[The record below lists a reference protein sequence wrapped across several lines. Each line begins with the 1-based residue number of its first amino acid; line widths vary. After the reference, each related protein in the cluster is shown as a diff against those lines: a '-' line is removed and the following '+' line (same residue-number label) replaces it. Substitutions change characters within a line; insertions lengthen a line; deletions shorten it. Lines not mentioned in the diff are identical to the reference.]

1 MKLLKLRLKNFRSYC
16 EKNSKE
22 GITFRSGINLLVG
35 ENNAGK
41 SNLLKALDLLKGET
55 PLTPNDYYGGIEN
68 EKEVYLELEV
78 EFTSRERKAI
88 LASIMGNLNVGITK
102 TEKIQDNLRRAEF
115 SYSSKTGPMVRIM
128 QLYVKEAEARLD
140 SDFSKDNYTIV
151 DWKQILDAY
160 FSSPDSSVLKV
171 ARTELEKVKGPARI
185 RFNRNVGGDIYQ
197 LFRQELKIFSEVRQ
211 RPGGKNAN
219 TLESYDGSL
228 VADVLATLKMGSRQ
242 QRKNFESIK
251 KEFNSLF
258 PTLQLE
264 VIHEAPD
271 QPPKIVIEKT
281 TTEYEVPIDRVGAG
295 IGEMVILLTHLIA
308 SKDMVFGL
316 DMPELHFHPHSQR
329 LLLDILRQRSLN
341 NQILIITHSPILVQS
356 KEIGNIMVAREQK
369 GETVV
374 TQLPDFYFSADER
387 NRLERNL
394 TGYNSEFFFSRAS
407 LIVEGPTEMGAM
419 PIFSRAL
426 ETDFDK
432 YGVSMVQTGK
442 HFDIMMKLLDGLKF
456 PYVVMSDKDCLL
468 NIEGSIK
475 INKRKVKTSPLFYNL
490 EKIDVLKRKHKMRIS
505 KLESEISTGTSADKC
520 ARYKD
525 DLFGELSEMARTYGI
540 HVLSSDFEGVLGKN
554 GYTSLLEKAGQESES
569 KPTCGR
575 LVAQEIVRQN
585 KKIPDEFVQVINDV
599 IKKAESR

>member
-1 MKLLKLRLKNFRSYC
+1 MKLIKLRLKNFRSYR

-55 PLTPNDYYGGIEN
+55 QLTPNDYYGGIEN
-68 EKEVYLELEV
+68 EKEVCIELEV
-78 EFTSRERKAI
+78 EFTSREQKEI
-88 LASIMGNLNVGITK
+88 LAFLMGNLKVSMTK
-102 TEKIQDNLRRAEF
+102 TEKIQDDLSRAEF
-115 SYSSKTGPMVRIM
+115 SYSSKTGSMVRIM

-140 SDFSKDNYTIV
+140 SDFSNDNYAIV
-151 DWKQILDAY
+151 PWKQILDAY
-160 FSSPDSSVLKV
+160 SSSPDSSVSMIAK
-171 ARTELEKVKGPARI
+171 TELEKSKSPTRI
-185 RFNRNVGGDIYQ
+185 RFNRNVGEDIYR

-211 RPGGKNAN
+211 RPGGKNAK

-242 QRKNFESIK
+242 QRKKFESIK

-264 VIHEAPD
+264 VMSEAPD

-281 TTEYEVPIDRVGAG
+281 PIEYEVPIDRVGAG

-329 LLLDILRQRSLN
+329 LLLDILRERSLK
-341 NQILIITHSPILVQS
+341 NQILIITHSPILLQS
-356 KEIGNIMVAREQK
+356 KEIGNIMIAREQK
-369 GETVV
+369 GETIL
-374 TQLPDFYFSADER
+374 TQLPNYYFNVEEK

-394 TGYNSEFFFSRAS
+394 IGYNSEFFFSRAS
-407 LIVEGPTEMGAM
+407 LIVEGPTEMGGM
-419 PIFSRAL
+419 PIFSKAL
-426 ETDFDK
+426 EKDFDK
-432 YGVSMVQTGK
+432 CGVSMVQTGK
-442 HFDIMMKLLDGLKF
+442 HFDIMMKLLDGLRF

-468 NIEGSIK
+468 NIVGSIK
-475 INKRKVKTSPLFYNL
+475 INKRKVKTSTLFHNL
-490 EKIDVLKRKHKMRIS
+490 EKIHVLKRKHKMRIS
-505 KLESEISTGTSADKC
+505 KLENEISTGTSAT
-520 ARYKD
+520 AYKD
-525 DLFGELSEMARTYGI
+525 DLFSELSEMARTYGI
-540 HVLSSDFEGVLGKN
+540 RVLSSDFEGVLAKN
-554 GYTSLLEKAGQESES
+554 GHTSLLEKAREISES
-569 KPTCGR
+569 KPMCGR

-585 KKIPDEFVQVINDV
+585 KEIPDEFVQVINEV
-599 IKKAESR
+599 TKKAESQ